1 MTTNKKILI
10 VEDDADVRLGY
21 QVILKANHY
30 DTVFAGYALTAVSE
44 ARKHQPDLI
53 ILDLGLPDGNGFTVL
68 ERFRAVAELSLI
80 PVIVVSA
87 RDIYGHKGRAL
98 RAGAKA
104 FLQKPWNDNE
114 LLAIIS
120 KIAALYVQNFNDPI
134 TLSAVNE
141 VENLTNGLSRKIW
154 QKIMIQDRMLSP
166 SAERAMPAS

>member
-1 MTTNKKILI
+1 MTTPKVLI

-21 QVILKANHY
+21 QVLLKANHY

-68 ERFRAVAELSLI
+68 ERFRAIAELSLI

-87 RDIYGHKGRAL
+87 RDIHGHKGRAL

-104 FLQKPWNDNE
+104 FLQKPWNDNQ
-114 LLAIIS
+114 LLAMIS
-120 KIAALYVQNFNDPI
+120 RL
-134 TLSAVNE
+134 L
-141 VENLTNGLSRKIW
+141 NLPEISTFPPK
-154 QKIMIQDRMLSP
+154 
-166 SAERAMPAS
+166 